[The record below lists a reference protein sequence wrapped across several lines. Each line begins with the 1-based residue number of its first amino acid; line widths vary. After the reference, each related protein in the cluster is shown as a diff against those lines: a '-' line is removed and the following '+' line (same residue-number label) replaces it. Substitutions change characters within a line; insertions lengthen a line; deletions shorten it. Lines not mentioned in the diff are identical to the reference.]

1 MSIVYYLDF
10 PCEVKEQ
17 VRPGRML
24 RLLYARERANEALN
38 KARKKNPEAK
48 PEDVR
53 VDLTVKDKK
62 RMGTLV
68 SASVAEIQTQYAELD
83 ALAHHCKEC
92 RARIEPQSFGCRGRI
107 DFPFSRKAE
116 ALLMARIRDSG
127 GDPTAGMLANYF
139 ENNGITGNQ
148 PAEMRKLPGVWF
160 DHDKPLVRK
169 LADGRRISSNQV
181 FELFFLTE
189 NIGHKHARFLLG
201 MFDLLKQDLPLERP
215 LHSLPNL
222 FVIERE
228 DEGMPIKRVG
238 LDLRESASDDRCTR
252 QLQNF
257 FGGLLFASEFEV
269 DMWVKL

>member
-38 KARKKNPEAK
+38 KARGKNA
-48 PEDVR
+48 DVDPGDVK

-62 RMGTLV
+62 RAGTLMT
-68 SASVAEIQTQYAELD
+68 ASVAEIQKQYAELD
-83 ALAHHCKEC
+83 TLAHHCKDC

-107 DFPFSRKAE
+107 EFPISRKAE
-116 ALLMARIRDSG
+116 AVLMGRIRDSG
-127 GDPTAGMLANYF
+127 GDPTGGMLANYF
-139 ENNGITGNQ
+139 ENNGITGNR

-160 DHDKPLVRK
+160 EHDKPLVRR
-169 LADGRRISSNQV
+169 LGDGRRISSNQV

-189 NIGHKHARFLLG
+189 SISHRHARFLLG
-201 MFDLLKQDLPLERP
+201 MFDLLKQDLPLELP

-228 DEGMPIKRVG
+228 DEGMPVKRIG
-238 LDLRESASDDRCTR
+238 LDLQESPDDDLCTR
-252 QLQNF
+252 QLQNY
-257 FGGLLFASEFEV
+257 FGGLLFASEFEC
-269 DMWVKL
+269 DIWVKL